1 MHFASLIL
9 ALTTAAV
16 VLATPAQVK
25 RGDYYRQT
33 FGNLDAATQAPG
45 YLTYKLVQDIPGN
58 SMPLAPSDDI

>member
-9 ALTTAAV
+9 ALATAAV

-33 FGNLDAATQAPG
+33 FSNLDAATQASG
-45 YLTYKLVQDIPGN
+45 YLTYQLVQDIPCN
-58 SMPLAPSDDI
+58 AVPNAPSDDV